1 MNKVRPDM
9 HVNDRTYW
17 WSGSSVFYAGHGQR
31 SVCSR
36 FMLLTALV
44 VLPLTGCGGPVG
56 PKTVSVTGK
65 VTYAGKPVK
74 DAAILFAPV
83 DLAKSQPGTATSD
96 SDGRYKAMTNNNL
109 SGLMAGDYK
118 VSVVAY
124 KVPLQNIPPVELAKM
139 GDSNL
144 AVPKKY
150 HDIATSGLTVSVDG
164 KTSKVLDLTLT
175 D

>member
-1 MNKVRPDM
+1 MQVHDRNDWSSLSVWGTEHRPG
-9 HVNDRTYW
+9 V
-17 WSGSSVFYAGHGQR
+17 G
-31 SVCSR
+31 R
-36 FMLLTALV
+36 FLLLTTLV
-44 VLPLTGCGGPVG
+44 LLPLTGCGGPAG

-65 VTYAGKPVK
+65 VTYGGNPIK
-74 DAAILFAPV
+74 DASILFAPV

-96 SDGRYKAMTNNNL
+96 KDGKYVAITNNNL
-109 SGLMAGDYK
+109 SGLMPGDYK

-124 KVPLQNIPPVELAKM
+124 KVPLQNIAPVDLAKM

-150 HDIATSGLTVSVDG
+150 NDAATSGLTVTIDPKVS
-164 KTSKVLDLTLT
+164 SKVLDLTLT

>member
-1 MNKVRPDM
+1 MQVS
-9 HVNDRTYW
+9 DRTYW
-17 WSGSSVFYAGHGQR
+17 WSGSNVYCAGRGQC

-36 FMLLTALV
+36 FVLLAALAL
-44 VLPLTGCGGPVG
+44 LPLAGCGGPAG
-56 PKTVSVTGK
+56 PKTVAVTGE
-65 VTYAGKPVK
+65 VTYAGKAIK

-96 SDGRYKAMTNNNL
+96 NDGRYVAITNNNL
-109 SGLMAGDYK
+109 SGLMPGDYK

-124 KVPLQNIPPVELAKM
+124 KVPLQNIPPVELSKM

-150 HDIATSGLTVSVDG
+150 HDVSTSGLTVTIDP
-164 KTSKVLDLTLT
+164 KVSSETFDLTLT